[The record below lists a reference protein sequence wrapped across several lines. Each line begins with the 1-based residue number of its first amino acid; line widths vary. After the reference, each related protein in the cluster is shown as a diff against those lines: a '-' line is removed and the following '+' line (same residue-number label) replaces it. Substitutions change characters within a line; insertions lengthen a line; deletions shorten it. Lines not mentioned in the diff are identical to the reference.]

1 MFNRR
6 VSLAMTLLA
15 ALGFGKLPAMSGNE
29 SKSSGLGGYRSKA
42 SGSMKTVK
50 ADQRAAAKRRNVIRN
65 RNAHKRAS
73 CK

>member
-29 SKSSGLGGYRSKA
+29 SKSSGLGGYRNGN
-42 SGSMKTVK
+42 GSVK
-50 ADQRAAAKRRNVIRN
+50 AGQRAAAKRRNVIRN

>member
-29 SKSSGLGGYRSKA
+29 SKSSGLGGYRNGTNS
-42 SGSMKTVK
+42 VK